1 MLILLFFSFC
11 FVFKPGFSKTKD
23 LQERNLSPIFVCTK
37 TDSSM
42 TSIAERR
49 KFILDNIFQNG
60 FVRVADLAEA
70 LSVTQT
76 TIRKDLTYLE
86 GQGLLY
92 RAYGSALPTT
102 AQVMDISLNTKKLIN
117 FKKKQKIAARAVAL
131 LQENDSIIMGAGS
144 TLEVMA
150 ELLKPKGRL
159 NVVTPAVNVSMAL
172 GDMSGVSVMQLG
184 GILYG
189 NSLCVIGSEA
199 KSQLENLHCSKLFFG
214 VDGIDPEVGATCA
227 TVEEAELLARM
238 TRIVSTIVVLAD
250 SSKIRYRGFSRICG
264 CEDVDILITDSG
276 ISDEDRK
283 ALEKTGMKVIV
294 A

>member
-1 MLILLFFSFC
+1 
-11 FVFKPGFSKTKD
+11 
-23 LQERNLSPIFVCTK
+23 
-37 TDSSM
+37 M

-117 FKKKQKIAARAVAL
+117 FKKKQKIAARAVAM

-150 ELLKPKGRL
+150 EMLKPKGRL
-159 NVVTPAVNVSMAL
+159 NIVTPAVNISMAM

-189 NSLCVIGSEA
+189 NSLCVIGTEA

-214 VDGIDPEVGATCA
+214 VDGIDPEVGVTCA

-238 TRIVSTIVVLAD
+238 MRVVNTSIVLAD
-250 SSKIRYRGFSRICG
+250 SSKVRYRGFSRICG
-264 CEDVDILITDSG
+264 CEDIDILITDSG
-276 ISDEDRK
+276 VCDEDRK
-283 ALEKTGMKVIV
+283 ALEKAGVKVII

>member
-1 MLILLFFSFC
+1 
-11 FVFKPGFSKTKD
+11 
-23 LQERNLSPIFVCTK
+23 
-37 TDSSM
+37 M

-60 FVRVADLAEA
+60 FVRVADLADA
-70 LSVTQT
+70 LQVTQT

-117 FKKKQKIAARAVAL
+117 FKKKQKIGRRAVEL
-131 LQENDSIIMGAGS
+131 LQENDSIMMGAGS
-144 TLEVMA
+144 TIEVMA
-150 ELLKPKGRL
+150 EVLKPRGRL
-159 NVVTPAVNVSMAL
+159 NVVTPAVNISMAL

-189 NSLCVIGSEA
+189 NSLCVIGSES
-199 KSQLENLHCSKLFFG
+199 KNQLKNLHCSKIFFG
-214 VDGIDPEVGATCA
+214 VDGVDPEFGVTCA
-227 TVEEAELLARM
+227 TIEEAELLHQM
-238 TRIVSTIVVLAD
+238 IEVSASAIVLAD
-250 SSKIRYRGFSRICG
+250 SSKLGYKGFGRICG
-264 CEDVDILITDSG
+264 CEDIDILITDTG
-276 ISDEDRK
+276 IKEDTRK
-283 ALEKTGMKVIV
+283 ALERLGVRVIV

>member
-1 MLILLFFSFC
+1 
-11 FVFKPGFSKTKD
+11 
-23 LQERNLSPIFVCTK
+23 
-37 TDSSM
+37 M

-70 LSVTQT
+70 LSVTQA

-117 FKKKQKIAARAVAL
+117 FKKKQRIATRAVGL
-131 LQENDSIIMGAGS
+131 LQENDSVIMGAGS

-159 NVVTPAVNVSMAL
+159 NIVTPAVNISMAM

-214 VDGIDPEVGATCA
+214 VDGIDLEVGVTCA

-238 TRIVSTIVVLAD
+238 MRVVNTNIILAD
-250 SSKIRYRGFSRICG
+250 SSKVGYRGFSRICG

-276 ISDEDRK
+276 ISDEVRK

>member
-1 MLILLFFSFC
+1 
-11 FVFKPGFSKTKD
+11 
-23 LQERNLSPIFVCTK
+23 
-37 TDSSM
+37 M

-102 AQVMDISLNTKKLIN
+102 AQVMDISLHTKKLIN
-117 FKKKQKIAARAVAL
+117 FKKKQRIAARAVSL

-159 NVVTPAVNVSMAL
+159 NIVTPAVNISMAM

-214 VDGIDPEVGATCA
+214 VDGIDLEVGVTCA
-227 TVEEAELLARM
+227 TLEEAEQLTRM
-238 TRIVSTIVVLAD
+238 MRVVNTSIILAD
-250 SSKIRYRGFSRICG
+250 SSKIGYRGFSRICG
-264 CEDVDILITDSG
+264 CEDIDILITDSG
-276 ISDEDRK
+276 IPDETRK
-283 ALEKTGMKVIV
+283 AFEKAGMKVIV

>member
-1 MLILLFFSFC
+1 
-11 FVFKPGFSKTKD
+11 
-23 LQERNLSPIFVCTK
+23 
-37 TDSSM
+37 M
-42 TSIAERR
+42 TSIAERH
-49 KFILDNIFQNG
+49 KFIIDNIFQNG
-60 FVRVADLAEA
+60 FVRVADLARE
-70 LSVTQT
+70 LSVTQA
-76 TIRKDLTYLE
+76 TIRKDLTHLE
-86 GQGLLY
+86 EQGLLY
-92 RAYGSALPTT
+92 RAYGSALPTA

-117 FKKKQKIAARAVAL
+117 LKKKQRIATRAVEL

-144 TLEVMA
+144 TVEVMA

-159 NVVTPAVNVSMAL
+159 NVVTSAVNVSMAL

-214 VDGIDPEVGATCA
+214 VDGIDLDAGATCA
-227 TVEEAELLARM
+227 TLEEAELLARM
-238 TRIVSTIVVLAD
+238 IRIVDTAIILAD
-250 SSKIRYRGFSRICG
+250 SSKIQCRGFSRICG

-276 ISDEDRK
+276 IPDDARK
-283 ALEKTGMKVIV
+283 ALEKAGVKIIV

>member
-1 MLILLFFSFC
+1 
-11 FVFKPGFSKTKD
+11 
-23 LQERNLSPIFVCTK
+23 
-37 TDSSM
+37 M

-117 FKKKQKIAARAVAL
+117 FKKKQKIAARAVAM

-144 TLEVMA
+144 TLQVMA
-150 ELLKPKGRL
+150 EMLKPKGRL
-159 NVVTPAVNVSMAL
+159 NIVTPAVNISMAM

-189 NSLCVIGSEA
+189 NSLCVIGTEA

-214 VDGIDPEVGATCA
+214 VDGIDPEVGVTCA
-227 TVEEAELLARM
+227 TVEEAEQLARM
-238 TRIVSTIVVLAD
+238 MRVVNTSIVLAD
-250 SSKIRYRGFSRICG
+250 SSKVRYRGFSRICG
-264 CEDVDILITDSG
+264 CEDVDFLITDSG

-283 ALEKTGMKVIV
+283 ALEKAGVKVII

>member
-1 MLILLFFSFC
+1 
-11 FVFKPGFSKTKD
+11 
-23 LQERNLSPIFVCTK
+23 
-37 TDSSM
+37 M

-60 FVRVADLAEA
+60 FVRVADLADA
-70 LSVTQT
+70 LQVTQT

-117 FKKKQKIAARAVAL
+117 FKKKQKIGRRAVEL
-131 LQENDSIIMGAGS
+131 LQENDSIMMGAGS
-144 TLEVMA
+144 TIEVMA
-150 ELLKPKGRL
+150 EVLKPRGRL
-159 NVVTPAVNVSMAL
+159 NVVTPAVNISMAL

-189 NSLCVIGSEA
+189 NSLCVIGSES
-199 KSQLENLHCSKLFFG
+199 KNQLKNLHCSKIFFG
-214 VDGIDPEVGATCA
+214 VDGVDPEFGVTCA
-227 TVEEAELLARM
+227 TIEEAELLHQM
-238 TRIVSTIVVLAD
+238 IEVSASAVVLAD
-250 SSKIRYRGFSRICG
+250 SSKLGYKGFGRICG
-264 CEDVDILITDSG
+264 CEDIDILITDTG
-276 ISDEDRK
+276 IKEDTRK
-283 ALEKTGMKVIV
+283 ALERLGVRVIV